1 MKITRQMK
9 RKMQRDYIKR
19 QLQVSKKRQKLLNT
33 MGVPT
38 KRSGIPKGGNV
49 LGIPIY
55 HITGEEDGTP
65 KDLLTFQRG
74 LRDFREAVH
83 VADLELPPR
92 VIFIVVHPKHPYED
106 DEACEKSITTIFSKS
121 SPHNHYIVLF
131 AEWAEGEEAIDAAGR
146 KVFEDYME
154 ENQMAVLDKSN
165 ELVDHYWEVHA
176 QGGTHG

>member
-1 MKITRQMK
+1 MHITRQMRRK
-9 RKMQRDYIKR
+9 RQRDYIKR
-19 QLQVSKKRQKLLNT
+19 QLQVSKKREKLLET
-33 MGVPT
+33 MGIPT
-38 KRSGIPKGGNV
+38 KRSDIPKGKNI

-65 KDLLTFQRG
+65 KDLPAFQRG

-106 DEACEKSITTIFSKS
+106 DEACEKSIITIFSKS
-121 SPHNHYIVLF
+121 SPDNHYIVLF
-131 AEWAEGEEAIDAAGR
+131 ADWAEGEEAIDAAGR

-154 ENQMAVLDKSN
+154 ENKTAVLDKSN
-165 ELVDHYWEVHA
+165 ELVDQYWEA
-176 QGGTHG
+176 INSKT